1 MDKATY
7 AETIHAFTIPVFV
20 KGLENLEKIIK
31 KAEAHAKQHS
41 IEPQAL
47 LDARL
52 YPNMFNFLQQVQY
65 TCFLPVDYARHFS
78 SEPVPRVGYDE
89 SNFAE
94 LKESIRKTI
103 AYLKT
108 IKPKHFHNKESAALP
123 IFFDESLGLPPLE
136 HAARVMVP
144 DFFFHV
150 TTAYCI
156 LRHNGVP
163 LGKND
168 FLGAHGAQP
177 LKKAKS

>member
-20 KGLENLEKIIK
+20 KGLENLDKIIK
-31 KAEAHAKQHS
+31 KAEAHAKQQY

-65 TCFLPVDYARHFS
+65 ACFLPVDYARHFS
-78 SEPVPRVGYDE
+78 NEPAPRVGYDE
-89 SNFAE
+89 SNLAE
-94 LKESIRKTI
+94 LKESIKKTI
-103 AYLKT
+103 AYLKA
-108 IKPKHFHNKESAALP
+108 IKPEQFRGKDSGLLP
-123 IFFDESLGLPPLE
+123 IFIDESLGLPPLE
-136 HAARVMVP
+136 HAARIMVP

-156 LRHNGVP
+156 LRHIGVP

-168 FLGAHGAQP
+168 FLGAHGARP
-177 LKKAKS
+177 IKKR